1 MYNLK
6 YKSEFSLQDQKQK
19 TLFSKNKKFAF
30 SNFRIYIASYG
41 QNLVPQNVPIVINNS
56 LGMWAIYFH
65 AFVVENCL
73 WTHP

>member
-1 MYNLK
+1 MNLASK
-6 YKSEFSLQDQKQK
+6 TRNKKPYFQK
-19 TLFSKNKKFAF
+19 TKYLLSQTLEFVLPLM
-30 SNFRIYIASYG
+30 G